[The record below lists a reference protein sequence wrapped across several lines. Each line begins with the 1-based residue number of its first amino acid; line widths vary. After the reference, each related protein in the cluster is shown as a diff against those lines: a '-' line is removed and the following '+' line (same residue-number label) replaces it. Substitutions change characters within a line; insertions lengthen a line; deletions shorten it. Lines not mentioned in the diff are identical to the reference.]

1 MNLLCQVTI
10 AENFLISVS
19 QVDHCLKK
27 THQALINL
35 KMENYYTEN
44 FYAPQ
49 FGLFNKRKNFLIS
62 SLSDGNLPYIIN
74 SHRTWCNISN
84 YFEFL
89 NNS

>member
-1 MNLLCQVTI
+1 
-10 AENFLISVS
+10 
-19 QVDHCLKK
+19 
-27 THQALINL
+27 
-35 KMENYYTEN
+35 MENYYTEN